1 MITVSLN
8 KQHVTVD
15 TSEAETL
22 GELISLVSGKFI
34 TTDHVIT
41 GISMNEVELE
51 GDSQAENL
59 ANFRNGQ
66 ITISTQNRL
75 EFAFGVL
82 DTATGFLDILIE
94 STQIVSNLYNKNEGY
109 KADSLF
115 INLIDRLG
123 LFIEMVTQVH
133 RTFRIGGNFELST
146 GRTLH
151 DLEIHLLSV
160 LKAITK
166 AKELGDVVMLCDL
179 IEHELLDNLMQW
191 KIAALPELKN
201 QKTV

>member
-8 KQHVTVD
+8 HQPLKIDTTKTKTLGD
-15 TSEAETL
+15 LISSITSEYIE
-22 GELISLVSGKFI
+22 G
-34 TTDHVIT
+34 DQVIT
-41 GISMNEVELE
+41 GISMNQVELDSE
-51 GDSQAENL
+51 SQAESL
-59 ANFRNGQ
+59 SRFRGSEL
-66 ITISTQNRL
+66 TIQTQNRL

-82 DTATGFLDILIE
+82 DTASGFLDILIDG
-94 STQIVSNLYNKNEGY
+94 TQTVSHLYAQAELV
-109 KADSLF
+109 KADTQF

-123 LFIEMVTQVH
+123 LFIEMITQVH
-133 RTFRIGGNFELST
+133 KTFRIGGNFKLST

-160 LKAITK
+160 LKAASK
-166 AKELGDVVMLCDL
+166 AKELGDLVMLCDL
-179 IEHELLDNLMQW
+179 IEHELLDNLKQW

>member
-8 KQHVTVD
+8 QQSLKID
-15 TSEAETL
+15 TSKAKTL
-22 GELISLVSGKFI
+22 GELITAVSGEYI
-34 TTDHVIT
+34 QSDEVIT
-41 GISMNEVELE
+41 GISLGKNEL
-51 GDSQAENL
+51 DSEAQERTL
-59 ANFRNGQ
+59 ASFGQ
-66 ITISTQNRL
+66 GEIIIQTQNRL

-82 DTATGFLDILIE
+82 DTASSFLDILIE
-94 STQIVSNLYNKNEGY
+94 STQNVSSLYEKEELT
-109 KADSLF
+109 KADTLF

-133 RTFRIGGNFELST
+133 KTFKIGGAFKLST

-151 DLEIHLLSV
+151 ELEIHLLSV

-166 AKELGDVVMLCDL
+166 AKELGDLVMLCDL

>member
-8 KQHVTVD
+8 QQSLKVD
-15 TSEAETL
+15 TSNTQTL
-22 GELISLVSGKFI
+22 GELINVVSGKYI
-34 TTDHVIT
+34 QCDEVIT
-41 GISMNEVELE
+41 GISL
-51 GDSQAENL
+51 
-59 ANFRNGQ
+59 GQ
-66 ITISTQNRL
+66 IELDSEAQARTLASLGNGELFIQTQNRL
-75 EFAFGVL
+75 DFAFGVL
-82 DTATGFLDILIE
+82 DTASSFLDILIE
-94 STQIVSNLYNKNEGY
+94 STQNVSSLYERSDLT
-109 KADSLF
+109 KADTLF

-133 RTFRIGGNFELST
+133 KTFKIGGAFKLST

-151 DLEIHLLSV
+151 ELEIHLLSV

-166 AKELGDVVMLCDL
+166 AKELGDLLMLCDL
-179 IEHELLDNLMQW
+179 IEHELLDNLKQW

>member
-8 KQHVTVD
+8 QQTLKVD
-15 TSEAETL
+15 TTRTKTL
-22 GELISLVSGKFI
+22 GDLITLVNGHI
-34 TTDHVIT
+34 NDDQVIT
-41 GISMNEVELE
+41 GISHNHIELDNE
-51 GDSQAENL
+51 SQSESLVQFN
-59 ANFRNGQ
+59 NGTL
-66 ITISTQNRL
+66 TIQTQNRL

-82 DTATGFLDILIE
+82 DTASCFLDILIE
-94 STQIVSNLYNKNEGY
+94 STQTVSNLYDKNETV
-109 KADSLF
+109 KADTLF

-133 RTFRIGGNFELST
+133 KTFKIGGNFKLST

-166 AKELGDVVMLCDL
+166 AKELGDLVMLCDL
-179 IEHELLDNLMQW
+179 IEHELLDNLKQW